1 MTLLGE
7 NTVEQC
13 VFMYIMGT
21 STVVYVTI
29 WDVRPTKKAIINN
42 TGLQRNPFLYYAV
55 SAQLS
60 VRWFCLVL
68 SSY

>member
-13 VFMYIMGT
+13 VFMYILGT

-29 WDVRPTKKAIINN
+29 WDVRPTRKAIINN
-42 TGLQRNPFLYYAV
+42 TCLQQIPFGTM
-55 SAQLS
+55 QS
-60 VRWFCLVL
+60 VHN
-68 SSY
+68 